1 MKKYD
6 EGYALPM
13 VLVVI
18 LILCLVAS
26 YILSGALQTVT
37 AQQDSIAQMKQEYAA
52 QGKIEVLFSLLTEEA
67 QMKDIEGD
75 SEEALMKKIRNICI
89 ALNGNPIDTENCI
102 LVVDDSGL
110 YTQEE
115 GSTKFTFE
123 FTVTSRS
130 YNVVIETKMVLS
142 GNIKENSGVYQVTN
156 PSIDYETYKIGGV
169 S

>member
-52 QGKIEVLFSLLTEEA
+52 QGEIEKIVS
-67 QMKDIEGD
+67 QMKSVRSNSDLADLCAGTFVTPTTVRVDLDNDIIIIQLQTALENQTVQISCQLELSEGTVEGD
-75 SEEALMKKIRNICI
+75 VDNWTISEY
-89 ALNGNPIDTENCI
+89 
-102 LVVDDSGL
+102 DSL
-110 YTQEE
+110 KYTQYTILRE
-115 GSTKFTFE
+115 G
-123 FTVTSRS
+123 
-130 YNVVIETKMVLS
+130 
-142 GNIKENSGVYQVTN
+142 GAA
-156 PSIDYETYKIGGV
+156 
-169 S
+169 